1 MKHISDT
8 LQQILDPSIDELN
21 NYIDQNPS
29 YLTPTEPP
37 TDEIELDLYNH
48 FTDNRLITTTRSQ
61 LNKLLINFTEQNIQH
76 FIELQTTTK

>member
-48 FTDNRLITTTRSQ
+48 IKDNRLITTTRSQ
-61 LNKLLINFTEQNIQH
+61 LNQLLINFTEQNIQH